1 MALGQRHR
9 GRGTERPR
17 PYFDRKGA
25 RLYDIAFSWRRDR
38 EAEFTER
45 CVRKFG
51 GKVPGRLLDVA
62 CGGGTFLEEMRS
74 RGWQVVGV
82 DGSRPMLAQARK
94 RLGPDVPLV
103 QELMT
108 EFRAPGRFDL
118 ATCWLDSLNYLLTNE
133 DIIEHFRRVARA
145 LKRRGFYLLDLSF
158 GSWCAE
164 FWHQSGEDAKPAL
177 EWGWSGTRDGV
188 LVYHDGCYGPP
199 CDPLRH
205 LATEH
210 MHFLVRREGSDGEE
224 EHRYQCW
231 KRALHPQEFTALVA
245 ASGVFERVEWFTAEL
260 DFSKTLDTAEGKGQG
275 LVLLR
280 KVGG

>member
-1 MALGQRHR
+1 MALGKKRG
-9 GRGTERPR
+9 GRGARKVNL
-17 PYFDRKGA
+17 YLDRRGA

-38 EAEFTER
+38 EAEFTEK
-45 CVRKFG
+45 CVRKLG
-51 GKVPGRLLDVA
+51 GKVPGRLLDIA
-62 CGGGTFLEEMRS
+62 CGTGTFLEEMRS
-74 RGWQVVGV
+74 RGWQVAGV
-82 DGSRPMLAQARK
+82 DASGPMLALARK

-133 DIIEHFRRVARA
+133 DIIEHFRCVAKA
-145 LKRRGFYLLDLSF
+145 LTRGGFYLLDLSF

-164 FWHQSGEDAKPAL
+164 FWHQRGEDAKPEL

-188 LVYHDGCYGPP
+188 VVYHDGCYGPP

-205 LATEH
+205 LTTEH
-210 MHFLVRREGSDGEE
+210 MHFLVRRAGSDAGE

-231 KRALHPQEFTALVA
+231 KRALHPQEFAALVS
-245 ASGVFERVEWFTAEL
+245 ASGVFEPVAWFTGDL
-260 DFSKTLDTAEGKGQG
+260 DVSTTLAAAEGKGRG

-280 KVGG
+280 KVGR